1 MRLVRER
8 IFRKVEE
15 SLEGIEEARPTLGDE
30 VKLSAVRHML
40 ASMVVTLGRGAGS
53 TFYRAGFDIGVYKA
67 ERHEVRGLEEALRYI
82 HDSLKR
88 TRLGLV
94 EEAEV
99 KDDGS
104 IEIVMTESATAAG
117 YSVNE
122 KLCYFQ
128 AGYMAGVLRAATG
141 DRWQVRELECVAEG
155 HDACRFIAQRR
166 G

>member
-15 SLEGIEEARPTLGDE
+15 SLEGIDEARPTLGDE

-40 ASMVVTLGRGAGS
+40 ASMVVTLGRGSGS
-53 TFYRAGFDIGVYKA
+53 TFYRAGFDIGIYKA
-67 ERHEVRGLEEALRYI
+67 ERHGVKGLEEALRYI

-94 EEAEV
+94 EEAESRE
-99 KDDGS
+99 DGS

-141 DRWQVRELECVAEG
+141 DRWQVREVECVAEG
-155 HDACRFIAQRR
+155 YDACRFIAQRR